1 MGAADLS
8 SGEPSALEAGVS
20 AGGNPVVVVSDAV
33 GSTPR
38 ARVLEWSGG
47 AWSALGGVL
56 NNADGGSMAVGGGS
70 TWVAYVATDA
80 ANRLRVSKL
89 VSGAWQAVTTTGL
102 PDAAASSL
110 TLQAASDGSLF
121 LACSVTDGGDATS
134 SLFKLPSGGASWQ
147 ALPALTFEVSTPL
160 RLMADGTPLLLGADG
175 SGNTCVMKLSGS
187 AWQAAGPCSQFEFAA
202 SPFLAVAPG
211 GAVLVSYTNVNS
223 GTTQVVSLS
232 ECQGFVC
239 SKPAGAVLHHAR
251 ACGAA

>member
-1 MGAADLS
+1 MGAAELS

-38 ARVLEWSGG
+38 ARVLEWSGS

-56 NNADGGSMAVGGGS
+56 NNADAASLAVGGGS
-70 TWVAYVATDA
+70 TWAAYVATDA

-89 VSGAWQAVTTTGL
+89 VSGAWQAVPTTGL

-121 LACSVTDGGDATS
+121 LACSVIDGGGDATS

-232 ECQGFVC
+232 ECQGFV
-239 SKPAGAVLHHAR
+239 
-251 ACGAA
+251 